1 MANKKIMSN
10 WLADSR
16 KPCVTVTLW
25 PTRQNCRTS
34 ESLEDSPTLPAAQTS
49 WQLPSSPRP
58 RDIKSGGWWVE
69 EEERKLWEVEVSGSF
84 NVLLVSRTTA
94 SWTLLSG
101 PRSAHL
107 IWTDHFFKWFVL
119 WSFLL
124 AHFNFQLPLCRLSL
138 ICWRGLLDTDRTVAI
153 K

>member
-1 MANKKIMSN
+1 MCDQHSKAKLHEYLKL
-10 WLADSR
+10 W
-16 KPCVTVTLW
+16 KTPPPCPLPRSTLK
-25 PTRQNCRTS
+25 
-34 ESLEDSPTLPAAQTS
+34 TS

-58 RDIKSGGWWVE
+58 RDIKSGGRWVE

-84 NVLLVSRTTA
+84 NLLLVSRTTA

-101 PRSAHL
+101 PCSAHL
-107 IWTDHFFKWFVL
+107 IRTDHFFKWFVR

>member
-1 MANKKIMSN
+1 MTNKAKLNERLKLWKTPPPRPLPRS
-10 WLADSR
+10 
-16 KPCVTVTLW
+16 TLK
-25 PTRQNCRTS
+25 
-34 ESLEDSPTLPAAQTS
+34 TS

-58 RDIKSGGWWVE
+58 RDIKSGGGWV
-69 EEERKLWEVEVSGSF
+69 EEERKLWEVEVRGSF

-101 PRSAHL
+101 PSTHL